1 MQALPGAT
9 LVDVSPAFA
18 EMVLVKGEEELALVD
33 AVTAA
38 DVKRVA
44 DELLSGTMQMSVIGP
59 FSRDS
64 AFRLA
69 IGA

>member
-1 MQALPGAT
+1 
-9 LVDVSPAFA
+9 
-18 EMVLVKGEEELALVD
+18 VLGHITTIEEELALVD
-33 AVTAA
+33 SVTAV

-44 DELLSGTMQMSVIGP
+44 DEVFSGPMQMSVIGP
-59 FSRDS
+59 FARDS

>member
-1 MQALPGAT
+1 
-9 LVDVSPAFA
+9 
-18 EMVLVKGEEELALVD
+18 
-33 AVTAA
+33 VTAA

-44 DELLSGTMQMSVIGP
+44 DEVLSGAVQMSVIGP

-64 AFRLA
+64 GFRLA

>member
-1 MQALPGAT
+1 MVAET
-9 LVDVSPAFA
+9 LLGQIKTVD
-18 EMVLVKGEEELALVD
+18 EEIALVD

-38 DVKRVA
+38 DIRRVA
-44 DELLSGTMQMSVIGP
+44 EEVLAGPLQMAVIGP
-59 FSRDS
+59 FARDS